1 MKKLSILALALSILA
16 ASCTKEVGEMGS
28 GRAKAGEIRVSAM
41 VNGIT
46 KATTD
51 GAVTTF
57 ENGDQLSL
65 YVWTGDNK
73 AVPGERWIDGEVN
86 TFNAET
92 GKWEPKDMMLWKNTA
107 DAHYFLGVYPART
120 ITNFTA
126 DPFSVNLNPAAKN
139 DVNDLLV
146 ATILGEGVKA
156 SGNPVPLTMDH
167 LMAKLNISIRFRDQ
181 WGGIPDN
188 VTVSVKTAV
197 TGTVDYIS
205 KTITPGNDVVEQPV
219 VLVGTDLGDPVAH
232 YASHIIP
239 QTGVTEVIIR
249 VNGTKYIY
257 THPDDIPFVK
267 GHVTTLPL
275 IVGKDAI
282 VLADEGITVEGWT
295 AGELPE
301 GLGGDAVYVP
311 NATDLAT
318 IKENHIAS
326 DGETLSGTLDVEHYP
341 VKISIADGATVT
353 LDGVSILG
361 VNDENYK
368 WAGITC
374 EGDATIILKEGSVN
388 SVMGFYLDAPGIFI
402 PKGKTL
408 IIKGEG
414 SLTAST
420 YIADPSDI
428 DTYGYGAG
436 IGGGKDV
443 SCGNIEI
450 QGGNIEAN
458 GGVNAAGIGTGGIEN
473 ENSTNCGTIKIS
485 GGSVVATSKY
495 LGAGI
500 GCGYSGICDII
511 TISGGTVEATGGYSG
526 PGIGSTVGDS
536 QCGDITISGGT
547 VTATTSN
554 SAPGI
559 GSSIEP
565 SVCGNIIISG
575 GTVTAIGKGYSP
587 GIGAG
592 GSWFKGGS
600 CGNITITS
608 GVTKVTAI
616 KGVSSDPSD
625 PPTPN
630 SIGSGLNA
638 TSCGTVT
645 IGGVVGAITDSP
657 YVYPI
662 SYPVA
667 LSEVITSGYVGSV
680 ITSDGNVYKK
690 VSDATA
696 ANKTAVAVIAY
707 VGTAGSVDASSD
719 TYKGLAI
726 AMSNA
731 VASSAKWSTESNKY
745 KCLSNQAADITAA
758 LGDMNGISNTS
769 TLIAAGHSSHGHAA
783 ATAAAS
789 NNDTAAPT
797 GTSGWFLP
805 SLGQWNLI
813 VQGLAS
819 KKAGAP
825 VTVDLTES
833 ENNTYKA
840 ANLNSVITAAG
851 GNELNSDS
859 QWSSTE
865 KDDGNAWRIRFN
877 NGNAE
882 AYKKDGNIRVR
893 SVFAF

>member
-1 MKKLSILALALSILA
+1 MKKLSILALALSVLA
-16 ASCTKEVGEMGS
+16 ASCTKEVDEMGS
-28 GRAKAGEIRVSAM
+28 GRARAGEIRVSAM

-73 AVPGERWIDGEVN
+73 AVPDVRWIDGEVN
-86 TFNAET
+86 TYNSET
-92 GKWEPKDMMLWKNTA
+92 KKWDPANLMLWQNGT
-107 DAHYFLGVYPART
+107 DPHYFLGVYPARA

-126 DPFSVNLNPAAKN
+126 DPFEQTASYEAS
-139 DVNDLLV
+139 DLLV
-146 ATILGEGVKA
+146 ATILGDGVVA
-156 SGNPVPLTMDH
+156 TTDPIPLVMDH
-167 LMAKLNISIRFRDQ
+167 LMAKLKVTLTLRNQ
-181 WGGIPDN
+181 WSGDPE
-188 VTVSVKTAV
+188 VHVYVKAAY
-197 TGTVDYIS
+197 TGTVDYLS
-205 KTITPGNDVVEQPV
+205 KTITPGNDITTF
-219 VLVGTDLGDPVAH
+219 GFDGLGEGFQ
-232 YASHIIP
+232 STLIIP
-239 QTGVTEVIIR
+239 QEGVTEITVT
-249 VNGTKYIY
+249 VNGTKYVY
-257 THPDDIPFVK
+257 THPTSIPLTK

-495 LGAGI
+495 QGAGI

-565 SVCGNIIISG
+565 SVCGNITISG

-731 VASSAKWSTESNKY
+731 VASGAKWSTEYNN
-745 KCLSNQAADITAA
+745 KCLSNQAANIIAA

-865 KDDGNAWRIRFN
+865 KDDSNAWRIRFN
-877 NGNAE
+877 IGNAE

>member
-1 MKKLSILALALSILA
+1 MKKLSILALALSVLA
-16 ASCTKEVGEMGS
+16 ASCTKEVDEMGS
-28 GRAKAGEIRVSAM
+28 GRGKAGEIRVSAM

-65 YVWTGDNK
+65 YVWTGDNT
-73 AVPGERWIDGEVN
+73 AVPADPWINGEVN
-86 TFNAET
+86 TYNSET
-92 GKWEPKDMMLWKNTA
+92 KKWDPANLMLWQNGT
-107 DAHYFLGVYPART
+107 DPHYFLGVYPARA

-126 DPFSVNLNPAAKN
+126 DPFEQTASYEAS
-139 DVNDLLV
+139 DLLV
-146 ATILGEGVKA
+146 GTILGDGVVA
-156 SGNPVPLTMDH
+156 TTDPIPLVMDH
-167 LMAKLNISIRFRDQ
+167 LMAKLKVTLTLRNQ
-181 WGGIPDN
+181 WSGDPE
-188 VTVSVKTAV
+188 VHVYVKAAY
-197 TGTVDYIS
+197 TGTVDYLS
-205 KTITPGNDVVEQPV
+205 KTITPGNDITTF
-219 VLVGTDLGDPVAH
+219 GFDGLGEGFQ
-232 YASHIIP
+232 STLIIP
-239 QTGVTEVIIR
+239 QEGVTEITVT
-249 VNGTKYIY
+249 VNGTKYVY
-257 THPDDIPFVK
+257 THPTSIPLTK

-495 LGAGI
+495 QGAGI

-511 TISGGTVEATGGYSG
+511 TISGGTVEATGGYAG

-536 QCGDITISGGT
+536 SCGDIIISGGT

>member
-1 MKKLSILALALSILA
+1 MKKLSILALALSVLA
-16 ASCTKEVGEMGS
+16 ASCTKEVDEMGS
-28 GRAKAGEIRVSAM
+28 GRGKAGEIRVSAM

-65 YVWTGDNK
+65 YVWTGDNT
-73 AVPGERWIDGEVN
+73 AVPADPWINGEVN
-86 TFNAET
+86 TYNSET
-92 GKWEPKDMMLWKNTA
+92 KKWDPANLMLWQNGT
-107 DAHYFLGVYPART
+107 DPHYFLGVYPARA

-126 DPFSVNLNPAAKN
+126 DPFEQTASYEAS
-139 DVNDLLV
+139 DLLV
-146 ATILGEGVKA
+146 GTILGDGVVA
-156 SGNPVPLTMDH
+156 TTDPIPLVMDH
-167 LMAKLNISIRFRDQ
+167 LMAKLKVTLTLRNQ
-181 WGGIPDN
+181 WSGDPE
-188 VTVSVKTAV
+188 VHVYVKAAY
-197 TGTVDYIS
+197 TGTVDYLS
-205 KTITPGNDVVEQPV
+205 KTITPGNDITTF
-219 VLVGTDLGDPVAH
+219 GFDGLGEGFQ
-232 YASHIIP
+232 STLIIP
-239 QTGVTEVIIR
+239 QEGVTEITVT
-249 VNGTKYIY
+249 VNGTKYVY
-257 THPDDIPFVK
+257 THPTSIPLTK

-495 LGAGI
+495 QGAGI